1 MTILM
6 PLNGFF
12 IVHKPLGPSSASV
25 SNHLKWSL
33 KQAGYPKGIKIGHG
47 GTLDPLA
54 SGVLPIGVGKATKHL
69 QALLDGPKT
78 YTFTVQF
85 GTATTTGD
93 TAGTVT
99 STSPNRPSPTQIEQS
114 LAQFRGLITQI
125 PPAFSALKVGGKRA
139 YELARAGQAVQLAP
153 RQVTIHSLEIIDS
166 TPNSA
171 TFKAAVS
178 KGTYIRTLAEDIAQA
193 VDTVGHT
200 TILTRTQHGPFT
212 LEQAV
217 LPEILDNALKSGDIT
232 AYLHPLDA
240 SPAPGLN
247 TKDDD

>member
-1 MTILM
+1 ME

-12 IVHKPLGPSSASV
+12 IVHKPLGPSSAAV

-33 KQAGYPKGIKIGHG
+33 KQAGYPKNIKIGHG

-78 YTFTVQF
+78 YTFTLRF
-85 GTATTTGD
+85 GSSTTTGD

-99 STSPNRPSPTQIEQS
+99 ATTDTIPSPPEIEHS
-114 LAQFRGLITQI
+114 LHQFRGVITQV
-125 PPAFSALKVGGKRA
+125 PPVFSALKIGGKRA
-139 YELARAGQAVQLAP
+139 YALARQGQTVELAP
-153 RQVTIHSLEIIDS
+153 RQVTIYSIEIIEIN
-166 TPNSA
+166 PGSA
-171 TFKAAVS
+171 TFRAEVS
-178 KGTYIRTLAEDIAQA
+178 KGTYIRTLAEDIAKS
-193 VDTVGHT
+193 VNSLGHT
-200 TILTRTQHGPFT
+200 TLLRRDRHGPFT

-217 LPEILDNALKSGDIT
+217 APETLDNALKSGDIS

-240 SPAPGLN
+240 SPAPQA
-247 TKDDD
+247 